1 MRSRGA
7 LSLAA
12 AVAALTVLAAC
23 SGSSDGDG
31 GPASALKRDK
41 GGGSEPTP
49 TTCPLTGE
57 KPAPGVDLE
66 RPAVAIKI
74 EDDPAARP
82 QSGLEN
88 ADLVYEERVEGG
100 ITRFLVVYHCDDSKH
115 AGPVRS
121 GRFDDP
127 KLAGPFT
134 RLLAASGSNA
144 IVEREMKKRGMIY
157 RDEDSTTALFRDPP
171 GSGEIHSLFAN
182 TKELR
187 KVAQQ
192 KKLKP
197 PTYDVFTFG
206 PLEGQH
212 KKVKKVTINFT
223 DSNLIEYR
231 WSGNL
236 WKRFEAGEPFL
247 AAAGDQIAVPNL
259 VIQQVRVDNSE
270 HLVDVAGNPS
280 PEITL
285 ANSSGR
291 LLLFRDGEVV
301 RGTWKMGAPGDL
313 PRYETAAGDPMT
325 FDTGPIWI
333 ELVPSGKGE
342 VKGKFSFK

>member
-1 MRSRGA
+1 MRSRR
-7 LSLAA
+7 LKLIAA
-12 AVAALTVLAAC
+12 AAALLLGAC
-23 SGSSDGDG
+23 SGSG
-31 GPASALKRDK
+31 GSEVPASALKDGTSSGARDF
-41 GGGSEPTP
+41 EP
-49 TTCPLTGE
+49 TTCPLTGA
-57 KPAPGVDLE
+57 KPKSDVELD

-82 QSGLEN
+82 QSGLED
-88 ADLVYEERVEGG
+88 ADLVFEERVEGG
-100 ITRFLVVYHCDDSKH
+100 ITRFLVLYHCADSSH

-134 RLLAASGSNA
+134 RLLAASGSNS

-157 RDEDSTTALFRDPP
+157 KDEDSTTALFRDPP

-182 TKELR
+182 TKKLR
-187 KVAQQ
+187 KIAAR

-197 PTYDVFTFG
+197 PTYDVFKFG
-206 PLEGQH
+206 ALEGNH

-223 DSNLIEYR
+223 DNNLIEYQ
-231 WSGNL
+231 WSSRG
-236 WKRFEAGEPFL
+236 WKRFEAGQPFM
-247 AAAGDQIAVPNL
+247 AAAGDQIAVSNL
-259 VIQQVRVDNSE
+259 VIQQVRVDNSA

-291 LLLFRDGEVV
+291 LLLFRDGAVV
-301 RGTWKMGAPGDL
+301 RGTWKLGDPGE
-313 PRYETAAGDPMT
+313 PPVYETAAGDPMT

-333 ELVPSGKGE
+333 ELVPSSKGD